1 MMYGLSVATLI
12 GLLFLQKAG
21 LSFAST
27 HLEKDHSDRFAFT
40 LIFCLGHNLKEG
52 LFFFSFEHF
61 ACSYYQVTVC

>member
-21 LSFAST
+21 LSFTST
-27 HLEKDHSDRFAFT
+27 HLEKDHLIALLSI
-40 LIFCLGHNLKEG
+40 LIFCLGHNLKEAL
-52 LFFFSFEHF
+52 LFSSFEHF